1 MKKLVF
7 LTAVAMIFSV
17 YGLDLGF
24 SAKTGDAEFDMF
36 LNDVNNTAKV
46 DLRTFRTEVSAEYK
60 VDDKTMDAGLIKFKM
75 EPAEL
80 YLSLEMAKIMK
91 KDPAE
96 VMKVYSE
103 NKKEGWGVI
112 AKKMGIKPGSREFK
126 GLKKKTQYKKDKHKR
141 DKMKK
146 ESQKMQNDAKEK
158 EKNLPEDNESKSDGK
173 VDKKN
178 MKSEKGAP
186 KSGTK

>member
-1 MKKLVF
+1 MKKLIF
-7 LTAVAMIFSV
+7 LTAVTMIFSA
-17 YGLDLGF
+17 YSIDLGF

-46 DLRTFRTEVSAEYK
+46 DLKTFRTEVAAEYK
-60 VDDKTMDAGLIKFKM
+60 VDNKTMDEGLIKLKM
-75 EPAEL
+75 EPADL
-80 YLSLEMAKIMK
+80 YLSLEMAKIVK
-91 KDPAE
+91 KEPVE

-103 NKKEGWGVI
+103 NKNEGWGVI

-146 ESQKMQNDAKEK
+146 ESQKMQNEAKEK
-158 EKNLPEDNESKSDGK
+158 DISEENEQKSDGK

-178 MKSEKGAP
+178 MKSEKGAT
-186 KSGTK
+186 KSATK